1 MGYRSEVAIAIHTKN
16 YNTMI
21 RRAANLKDPNIYE
34 FIASADRYVIN
45 DVYKTNI
52 KKSKVTILTWDWV
65 KWYPEF
71 KEVAWVENFIK
82 KIDAVFIRLGEDM
95 DDNEQRCYGD
105 DYELQDYIYID
116 RRIGI
121 VEGVKKE

>member
-21 RRAANLKDPNIYE
+21 RRATNLKDPNIYE
-34 FIASADRYVIN
+34 FIDSADRYVIN
-45 DVYKTNI
+45 DR
-52 KKSKVTILTWDWV
+52 KVTVLAWDWV

-71 KEVAWVENFIK
+71 KEVAWIENFIK
-82 KIDAVFIRLGEDM
+82 KIDAVFIRIGEDM

-121 VEGVKKE
+121 VEGIKQKGEF